1 MTSENKIVISASRR
15 TDIPAFYMPWFMRR
29 VEKQFFEVI
38 NPFNRKTSIVPA
50 THDHVHSIVF
60 WSKNFRP
67 FINEKFG
74 EQLQQKGFNLF
85 FNFTI
90 NSDVPLLEPHVPPL
104 TDRLAQLE
112 DLCRHFTPEAINWRF
127 DPICFYKDGNDTT
140 RNNLQDFA
148 QIAEK
153 AAALGVSR
161 CITSFM
167 DDYAKIKKRV
177 ASIADFVFVDP
188 PPDKKK
194 QLILDMETALAGQ
207 KIRLYTCCEKEL
219 LNALPDESTVSQSSC
234 IPNDVLVQLY
244 GGNLSLSRDKGQR
257 ISAGCGCR
265 VSADIGSYQHHPCYH
280 NCLFCYANPRPV
292 LGQSIPE

>member
-15 TDIPAFYMPWFMRR
+15 TDIPAFYMPWFMSRI
-29 VEKQFFEVI
+29 EKQFFEVI

-50 THDHVHSIVF
+50 TRDHVHSIVF

-67 FINEKFG
+67 FIDEKFG

-90 NSDVPLLEPHVPPL
+90 NSDAPLLEPHVPSL

-127 DPICFYKDGNDTT
+127 DPICYYKAGNDTT

-148 QIAEK
+148 QIADK
-153 AAALGVSR
+153 AAGLGISR

-167 DDYAKIKKRV
+167 DDYPKIKKRV
-177 ASIADFVFVDP
+177 ASIADFVFMDP
-188 PPDKKK
+188 PLDKKK
-194 QLILDMETALAGQ
+194 KLIVDMEKALAGQ

-234 IPNDVLVQLY
+234 IPNDLLVQLY
-244 GGNLSLSRDKGQR
+244 GGNLSLKLDTGQR
-257 ISAGCGCR
+257 LSAGCGCR
-265 VSADIGSYQHHPCYH
+265 VSVDIGSYQHHPCYH
-280 NCLFCYANPRPV
+280 NCLFCYANPRPR
-292 LGQSIPE
+292 LGQSNP